1 MKKPTLFQER
11 LAPCEEELRGLYT
24 SLYGEDE
31 QAYSYFLEMLK
42 SSLAQRKSALRRLD
56 EKRLANPDW
65 CRSSEMLGMML
76 YPSCFAG
83 TLNGVREKLTY
94 LKECGI
100 NYLHLMPLL
109 DSPPGK
115 SDGGYAVSD
124 FRRVRPDLGT
134 MEDLEALAD
143 ACRRRNIAL
152 CLDFVLNHTSEEH
165 PWAKAARAG
174 DPVARSRYFFYD
186 NWDIPSQFER
196 TVPQVFPTTAPGN
209 FTYLS
214 DCNQV
219 VMTSFYPFQWDLNY
233 HNPMVLNDMTEN
245 LLYLANRGMD
255 VIRLDAVP
263 YIWKELGTDCRN
275 LPQVHTLV
283 RIIRL
288 ACQVVCPGVLLLG
301 EVVMEPAK
309 VAPYFGTPERP
320 ECDMLYNVTTMC
332 TTWNTVAT
340 RNVELLRHQME
351 QVCALPR
358 TCLFQNYLRCHDD
371 IGWGL
376 DYPWLFRQDQNEIPH
391 KKYLNDWFTGRWPGS
406 WSRGELYND
415 DPRLGDARLC
425 GTTASLCGIESA
437 LACGDAAALDR
448 AVQCHLML
456 HAWMLSQSGIPVL
469 YSGDELGR
477 LNDYSYHDD
486 PDKAADS
493 RYLHR
498 GDFQWDQAALCRD
511 ESTLPGRIFQAL
523 RRLEKIRGREQV
535 FRADAEVTLPN
546 SGSDSVLV
554 LCRRYGEEE
563 LVAFF
568 NFSECAQTV
577 QCPMAQFTDLVSGE
591 QTDGGEISLPGYGF
605 LWLKGTSGNR

>member
-11 LAPCEEELRGLYT
+11 LAPCQEELRGLYT

-56 EKRLANPDW
+56 EKRLADPDW

-233 HNPMVLNDMTEN
+233 RNPMVLNDMTEN

-437 LACGDAAALDR
+437 LASGDAAALDR

-523 RRLEKIRGREQV
+523 RRLEKIREKEQV
-535 FRADAEVTLPN
+535 FRADAEVTLPD
-546 SGSDSVLV
+546 SGSDNVLA
-554 LCRRYGEEE
+554 LCRRCGEEE
-563 LVAFF
+563 LLAFF
-568 NFSECAQTV
+568 NFSEYAQTV
-577 QCPMAQFTDLVSGE
+577 QCKMARFTDLVSGQ
-591 QTDGGEISLPGYGF
+591 QTDGGKISLPGYGF

>member
-1 MKKPTLFQER
+1 MKKTTLFEER
-11 LAPCEEELRGLYT
+11 LASCEAELRGLYT

-42 SSLAQRKSALRRLD
+42 SSLAQRKSALRRRD
-56 EKRLANPDW
+56 EKRLADPDW

-233 HNPMVLNDMTEN
+233 RNPMVLNDMTEN

-332 TTWNTVAT
+332 TTWSTVAT
-340 RNVELLRHQME
+340 RNVELLRH
-351 QVCALPR
+351 
-358 TCLFQNYLRCHDD
+358 
-371 IGWGL
+371 
-376 DYPWLFRQDQNEIPH
+376 
-391 KKYLNDWFTGRWPGS
+391 
-406 WSRGELYND
+406 
-415 DPRLGDARLC
+415 
-425 GTTASLCGIESA
+425 
-437 LACGDAAALDR
+437 
-448 AVQCHLML
+448 
-456 HAWMLSQSGIPVL
+456 
-469 YSGDELGR
+469 
-477 LNDYSYHDD
+477 
-486 PDKAADS
+486 
-493 RYLHR
+493 
-498 GDFQWDQAALCRD
+498 
-511 ESTLPGRIFQAL
+511 
-523 RRLEKIRGREQV
+523 
-535 FRADAEVTLPN
+535 
-546 SGSDSVLV
+546 
-554 LCRRYGEEE
+554 
-563 LVAFF
+563 
-568 NFSECAQTV
+568 
-577 QCPMAQFTDLVSGE
+577 
-591 QTDGGEISLPGYGF
+591 
-605 LWLKGTSGNR
+605 